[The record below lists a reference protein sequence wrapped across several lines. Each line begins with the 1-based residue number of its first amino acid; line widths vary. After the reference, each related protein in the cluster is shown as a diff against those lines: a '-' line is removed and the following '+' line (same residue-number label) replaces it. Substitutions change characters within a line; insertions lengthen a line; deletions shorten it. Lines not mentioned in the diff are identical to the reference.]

1 MVRKRSGRPQDA
13 VLGVELGGQS
23 PAGESVVKLLL
34 GQPGREFPVSV
45 ETETRD
51 HMSNDVMHGPKSVVR
66 AAEVAAQQWVTA
78 VPFPGA
84 RRDLKHPMSA
94 HCADQLI
101 VGIVGTFAA
110 GELDSET
117 AMERMIRICQLG
129 VDHVRLA
136 LKLFVGG
143 TYRCIGMD
151 ISSRLETRSHFARK
165 IWIHS

>member
-1 MVRKRSGRPQDA
+1 MVGERSSRPKNA
-13 VLGVELGGQS
+13 VLPVELGGQG
-23 PAGESVVKLLL
+23 PPGESVVKLLL

-84 RRDLKHPMSA
+84 RGDLQHPMSA

-101 VGIVGTFAA
+101 VGVVRAFTA

-117 AMERMIRICQLG
+117 ALEWMIRICQLG
-129 VDHVRLA
+129 VDR
-136 LKLFVGG
+136 
-143 TYRCIGMD
+143 I
-151 ISSRLETRSHFARK
+151 
-165 IWIHS
+165 